1 MIKSLG
7 EVLIMEATTLHSNK
21 FLEYFFAFMVQDWF
35 AFWPITVCS
44 VLTVAV
50 VIERLFY
57 YSRNKKDVATF
68 IQRLQREL
76 ERGNLEGGQALAN
89 QLGGVVGE
97 VAEEGVRLI
106 AVEKEDFSRA
116 FDITVNIVGRK
127 LEKYLP
133 ILGTIGAT
141 APFIGL
147 FGTVVGVIVTLQI
160 LGEAGGQTQE
170 VVIGIAKALIAT
182 GYGLIVAIIA
192 VIMNNYYNNI
202 VRRFE
207 EDFQLL
213 KLLFLS
219 FSNIANRPTQGPQAG
234 GYRR

>member
-1 MIKSLG
+1 
-7 EVLIMEATTLHSNK
+7 MEATTVHGNK

-35 AFWPITVCS
+35 AFWPITICS
-44 VLTVAV
+44 ILTVAV
-50 VIERLFY
+50 VIERSLY
-57 YSRNKKDVATF
+57 YARNRRDVTVF

-76 ERGNLEGGQALAN
+76 EKGNLEGAQALSN

-116 FDITVNIVGRK
+116 FDITVGIVGRK
-127 LEKYLP
+127 LEKYLA
-133 ILGTIGAT
+133 ILATIGAT
-141 APFIGL
+141 APFLGL

-202 VRRFE
+202 VKRFE
-207 EDFQLL
+207 DDFQLL

-219 FSNIANRPTQGPQAG
+219 FVNVNFTSTPQSG
-234 GYRR
+234 SQQYYRR

>member
-1 MIKSLG
+1 
-7 EVLIMEATTLHSNK
+7 MEPQTVEHGNK
-21 FLEYFFAFMVQDWF
+21 FFEYFFAFMVQDWF
-35 AFWPITVCS
+35 AFWPITICS
-44 VLTVAV
+44 VLTIAV
-50 VIERLFY
+50 VIERFFY
-57 YSRNKKDVATF
+57 YMRNKRDVAVF

-76 ERGNLEGGQALAN
+76 ERGNLEVAQSLSN
-89 QLGGVVGE
+89 QLGGVIGE
-97 VAEEGVRLI
+97 ISEEGIRLI

-116 FDITVNIVGRK
+116 FDITVNIVSRK
-127 LEKYLP
+127 LEKYLS
-133 ILGTIGAT
+133 ILATIGAT

-160 LGEAGGQTQE
+160 LGEQGGQTQE

-182 GYGLIVAIIA
+182 GYGLIVAIVA
-192 VIMNNYYNNI
+192 VIMNNFYNNT
-202 VRRFE
+202 VKTFE

-219 FSNIANRPTQGPQAG
+219 FSNTPPNAQPRPQSGPPGG

>member
-1 MIKSLG
+1 
-7 EVLIMEATTLHSNK
+7 MEATTIHGNK
-21 FLEYFFAFMVQDWF
+21 FFEYFFAFMVQDWF
-35 AFWPITVCS
+35 AFWPITICS
-44 VLTVAV
+44 ILTVAV
-50 VIERLFY
+50 VIERSLY
-57 YSRNKKDVATF
+57 YSRNKRDVTTF

-76 ERGNLEGGQALAN
+76 ERGNLEGAQSLSN

-97 VAEEGVRLI
+97 IAEEGTRLI

-116 FDITVNIVGRK
+116 FDITVNIVSRK
-127 LEKYLP
+127 LEKYLS

-141 APFIGL
+141 APFLGL
-147 FGTVVGVIVTLQI
+147 FGTVVGVIVTLQV

-219 FSNIANRPTQGPQAG
+219 FSNIAYNKSQQDTQQ

>member
-1 MIKSLG
+1 
-7 EVLIMEATTLHSNK
+7 MEATTVHGNK

-44 VLTVAV
+44 ILTVAV
-50 VIERLFY
+50 VIERSLY
-57 YSRNKKDVATF
+57 YSRNKRDIATF

-76 ERGNLEGGQALAN
+76 ERGNLEGAQSLSS

-97 VAEEGVRLI
+97 IAEEGVRLI

-116 FDITVNIVGRK
+116 FDITVNIVSRK
-127 LEKYLP
+127 LEKYLS
-133 ILGTIGAT
+133 ILVTIGAT
-141 APFIGL
+141 APFLGL
-147 FGTVVGVIVTLQI
+147 FGTVVGVIVTLQV

-182 GYGLIVAIIA
+182 GYGLIVAIVA

-202 VRRFE
+202 ARRFE

-219 FSNIANRPTQGPQAG
+219 FSNIANRSPQGGPQP
-234 GYRR
+234 GYKR

>member
-1 MIKSLG
+1 MDTSTVHG
-7 EVLIMEATTLHSNK
+7 NK
-21 FLEYFFAFMVQDWF
+21 FLEYFFAFMVGDWF
-35 AFWPITVCS
+35 AFWPITICS

-50 VIERLFY
+50 VIERSLY
-57 YSRNKKDVATF
+57 YTRNKRDVATF

-76 ERGNLEGGQALAN
+76 ERGSLEGAQALSN

-97 VAEEGVRLI
+97 IAEEGVRLI

-116 FDITVNIVGRK
+116 FDITVNIVSRK
-127 LEKYLP
+127 LEKYLA
-133 ILGTIGAT
+133 ILATIGAT
-141 APFIGL
+141 APFLGL

-182 GYGLIVAIIA
+182 GYGLIVAIVA
-192 VIMNNYYNNI
+192 VIMNNYYNNT

-207 EDFQLL
+207 DDFQLL

-219 FSNIANRPTQGPQAG
+219 FSNVTLSDSSG
-234 GYRR
+234 GKPSSSYYKR

>member
-1 MIKSLG
+1 M
-7 EVLIMEATTLHSNK
+7 EVEAAVHGNK

-35 AFWPITVCS
+35 AFWPITICS
-44 VLTVAV
+44 ILTVAV
-50 VIERLFY
+50 VIERSLY
-57 YSRNKKDVATF
+57 YARNKRDVTIF

-76 ERGNLEGGQALAN
+76 ERSNLEGAQALSN

-116 FDITVNIVGRK
+116 FDITANIVGRK
-127 LEKYLP
+127 LEKYLA

-147 FGTVVGVIVTLQI
+147 FGTVVGVIVTLQV

-192 VIMNNYYNNI
+192 VIMNNYYTNI

-219 FSNIANRPTQGPQAG
+219 FTSATFSKPQSG
-234 GYRR
+234 SQQFYRR

>member
-1 MIKSLG
+1 MD
-7 EVLIMEATTLHSNK
+7 ATTAHGNK
-21 FLEYFFAFMVQDWF
+21 FFEYFFAFMVGDWF

-44 VLTVAV
+44 VLTIAV
-50 VIERLFY
+50 VLERSIY
-57 YSRNKKDVATF
+57 YSRNKRDVATF

-76 ERGNLEGGQALAN
+76 ERGNLEGAQTLAN
-89 QLGGVVGE
+89 QLGGVIGE
-97 VAEEGVRLI
+97 IAEEGIRLI

-116 FDITVNIVGRK
+116 FDITVNIVSRK
-127 LEKYLP
+127 LEKYLS

-141 APFIGL
+141 APFLGL
-147 FGTVVGVIVTLQI
+147 FGTVIGVIVTLQI

-182 GYGLIVAIIA
+182 GYGLLVAIVA
-192 VIMNNYYNNI
+192 VIMNNYYNNT

-219 FSNIANRPTQGPQAG
+219 FSNVVFTSTTTSGQQPSSTYYKR
-234 GYRR
+234 

>member
-1 MIKSLG
+1 
-7 EVLIMEATTLHSNK
+7 MEATTVHGNK

-35 AFWPITVCS
+35 AFWPITICS
-44 VLTVAV
+44 ILTVAV
-50 VIERLFY
+50 VIERSLY
-57 YSRNKKDVATF
+57 YTRNRRDVALF

-76 ERGNLEGGQALAN
+76 EKGNLEGAQTLSN

-116 FDITVNIVGRK
+116 FDITVGIVGRK
-127 LEKYLP
+127 LEKYLA
-133 ILGTIGAT
+133 ILATIGAT
-141 APFIGL
+141 APFLGL

-182 GYGLIVAIIA
+182 GYGLIVAIAA

-202 VRRFE
+202 VRRFDD
-207 EDFQLL
+207 DFQLL

-219 FSNIANRPTQGPQAG
+219 FSNANFVKSSPQQGGSSQY
-234 GYRR
+234 YRR

>member
-1 MIKSLG
+1 
-7 EVLIMEATTLHSNK
+7 MEATTVHGNK
-21 FLEYFFAFMVQDWF
+21 FFEYFFAFMVQDWF
-35 AFWPITVCS
+35 AFWPITICS
-44 VLTVAV
+44 ILTVAV
-50 VIERLFY
+50 VIERSLY
-57 YSRNKKDVATF
+57 YSRNKRDVATF

-76 ERGNLEGGQALAN
+76 ERGNLEGAQALSN

-97 VAEEGVRLI
+97 IAEEGVRLI

-116 FDITVNIVGRK
+116 FDITVNIVSRK
-127 LEKYLP
+127 LEKYLS
-133 ILGTIGAT
+133 ILATIGAT
-141 APFIGL
+141 APFLGL
-147 FGTVVGVIVTLQI
+147 FGTVVGVIVTLQV

-219 FSNIANRPTQGPQAG
+219 FSNMAYNRTSQSSSQP
-234 GYRR
+234 GYKR

>member
-1 MIKSLG
+1 
-7 EVLIMEATTLHSNK
+7 MEATTVHGNK
-21 FLEYFFAFMVQDWF
+21 FFEYFFAFMVQDWF
-35 AFWPITVCS
+35 AFWPITICS

-50 VIERLFY
+50 VIERSLY
-57 YSRNKKDVATF
+57 YARNKRDVAVF

-76 ERGNLEGGQALAN
+76 ERGNLEGAQSLSN
-89 QLGGVVGE
+89 QLGGVIGE
-97 VAEEGVRLI
+97 IAEEGVRLI
-106 AVEKEDFSRA
+106 AVEKEEFSRA
-116 FDITVNIVGRK
+116 FDITVNIVSRK
-127 LEKYLP
+127 LEKYLA

-141 APFIGL
+141 APFLGL

-192 VIMNNYYNNI
+192 VIMNNYYTNT

-219 FSNIANRPTQGPQAG
+219 FSNTSRAPGVQG
-234 GYRR
+234 GYRK

>member
-1 MIKSLG
+1 
-7 EVLIMEATTLHSNK
+7 MEATTVHGNK

-44 VLTVAV
+44 ILTAAA
-50 VIERLFY
+50 VIERSIY
-57 YSRNKKDVATF
+57 YSRNKRDVATF

-76 ERGNLEGGQALAN
+76 ERGNLEGAQSLSN

-116 FDITVNIVGRK
+116 FDITVSIVGRK

-133 ILGTIGAT
+133 ILATIGAT
-141 APFIGL
+141 APFLGL
-147 FGTVVGVIVTLQI
+147 FGTVVGVIVTLQV

-182 GYGLIVAIIA
+182 GYGLLVAIIA
-192 VIMNNYYNNI
+192 VVLYNYYNTT

-219 FSNIANRPTQGPQAG
+219 FTSASFTQTPQSG
-234 GYRR
+234 SGQYYRR

>member
-1 MIKSLG
+1 MDETT
-7 EVLIMEATTLHSNK
+7 EVIAETGGNKLI
-21 FLEYFFAFMVQDWF
+21 EYFFSFMVEDWF
-35 AFWPITVCS
+35 AFWPITICS

-50 VIERLFY
+50 VIERSLY
-57 YSRNKKDVATF
+57 YSRNKRDVAMF

-76 ERGNLEGGQALAN
+76 ERGNLEGAQGLSN
-89 QLGGVVGE
+89 QLGGVIGE

-106 AVEKEDFSRA
+106 AVGRDDFSRA
-116 FDITVNIVGRK
+116 FDITVNIVSRK
-127 LEKYLP
+127 LEKYLH
-133 ILGTIGAT
+133 ILATVGAT

-182 GYGLIVAIIA
+182 GYGLIVAIVA
-192 VIMNNYYNNI
+192 VVMNNFYTNI
-202 VRRFE
+202 VTRFE

-219 FSNIANRPTQGPQAG
+219 FSDQPNGASTQQQGAQSY
-234 GYRR
+234 YRR

>member
-1 MIKSLG
+1 MD
-7 EVLIMEATTLHSNK
+7 TTTMHGNK

-35 AFWPITVCS
+35 AFWPITLCS
-44 VLTVAV
+44 ILTVAV
-50 VIERLFY
+50 VIERFLY
-57 YSRNKKDVATF
+57 YTRNKRDVATF

-76 ERGNLEGGQALAN
+76 EKGSLEGAQLLSN
-89 QLGGVVGE
+89 QVGGVVGE
-97 VAEEGVRLI
+97 IAEEGVRLI

-116 FDITVNIVGRK
+116 FDITVNIVSRK
-127 LEKYLP
+127 LEKYLSV
-133 ILGTIGAT
+133 LGTIGAT
-141 APFIGL
+141 APFLGL

-192 VIMNNYYNNI
+192 VIMNNYYSNT

-207 EDFQLL
+207 DDFQLL

-219 FSNIANRPTQGPQAG
+219 FANVSFTDQQGRPSSS
-234 GYRR
+234 GYYRK

>member
-1 MIKSLG
+1 
-7 EVLIMEATTLHSNK
+7 MEATTVHGNK

-44 VLTVAV
+44 ILTVAV
-50 VIERLFY
+50 VIERSLY
-57 YSRNKKDVATF
+57 YARNKRDVTTF

-76 ERGNLEGGQALAN
+76 ERGNLEGAQALSN

-127 LEKYLP
+127 LEKYLA
-133 ILGTIGAT
+133 ILATIGAT
-141 APFIGL
+141 APFLGL

-182 GYGLIVAIIA
+182 GYGLIVAILA
-192 VIMNNYYNNI
+192 VIMNNYYNNT

-219 FSNIANRPTQGPQAG
+219 FSNINIVKTPPSGSEQF
-234 GYRR
+234 YRR

>member
-1 MIKSLG
+1 MHG
-7 EVLIMEATTLHSNK
+7 NK

-35 AFWPITVCS
+35 AFWPITFCS
-44 VLTVAV
+44 IFTIGV
-50 VIERLFY
+50 VIERSLY
-57 YSRNKKDVATF
+57 YARNKRDVTTF

-76 ERGNLEGGQALAN
+76 ERTNLEGAQALSN

-106 AVEKEDFSRA
+106 SVEKEDFSRA
-116 FDITVNIVGRK
+116 FDITVNIVSRK
-127 LEKYLP
+127 LEKYLS
-133 ILGTIGAT
+133 ILATVGAT
-141 APFIGL
+141 APFLGL

-192 VIMNNYYNNI
+192 VIMYNFYNNT

-219 FSNIANRPTQGPQAG
+219 FTSTPTGTQSGSSQY
-234 GYRR
+234 YRR

>member
-1 MIKSLG
+1 
-7 EVLIMEATTLHSNK
+7 MESQAAVHGNK
-21 FLEYFFAFMVQDWF
+21 FFEYFFAFMVQDWF
-35 AFWPITVCS
+35 AFWPITICS

-50 VIERLFY
+50 VIERFFY
-57 YSRNKKDVATF
+57 YMRNKRDVAIF

-76 ERGNLEGGQALAN
+76 ERGNLEVAQTLAN
-89 QLGGVVGE
+89 QLGGVIGE
-97 VAEEGVRLI
+97 IAEEGIRLI

-116 FDITVNIVGRK
+116 FDITVNIVSRK
-127 LEKYLP
+127 LEKYLS
-133 ILGTIGAT
+133 ILATVGAT

-160 LGEAGGQTQE
+160 LGEQGGQTQE

-182 GYGLIVAIIA
+182 GYGLVVAILA
-192 VIMNNYYNNI
+192 VVMNNFYTNT
-202 VRRFE
+202 VKTFE

-219 FSNIANRPTQGPQAG
+219 FSNSSTPSASQQQRPQSPPPG